1 MSLASGR
8 YMETLGW
15 MSLSGLDEPEQKPKF
30 TQCYLDA
37 NRVTYEFHEGEKFD
51 TLEGVQTSAKLTRAA
66 EAFDIHHRLG
76 VAPHSFFGYRVLS
89 TSKESL
95 SYLFTG
101 PDGVFETIVK
111 NREHSNPMLGIIHTT
126 AMRADL
132 YKGNFTSNDQYVTMP
147 FDNFFQY
154 VVDVPQKTA
163 EEVLGILD
171 AGGPVR
177 NKAQLR
183 QLRRDFE
190 TGEGIPRDQNF
201 HLGHDVNEYYLAW
214 IRLQSGDHH
223 HQQHTLMSEGSDS
236 QTTKTSYEYGYITKD
251 QCPGN
256 GNGAIHTPLPI
267 VDQTEYVA
275 TSIPQDSSN
284 LIDAVFNSSMAKFI
298 LEALNEARLLTL
310 STLKSSPTHPNR
322 NYTMEKDVKEYNTA
336 KANEVLG
343 LYAQS
348 KWNN

>member
-37 NRVTYEFHEGEKFD
+37 NRVTYEFHAGEKFD
-51 TLEGVQTSAKLTRAA
+51 TIEGVQTSAKLTRAVCSTAA

-132 YKGNFTSNDQYVTMP
+132 YK
-147 FDNFFQY
+147 
-154 VVDVPQKTA
+154 A

-171 AGGPVR
+171 AGGPDQ

-183 QLRRDFE
+183 QLRRGLE
-190 TGEGIPRDQNF
+190 MGEGIPRDQNF
-201 HLGHDVNEYYLAW
+201 HLGHDVNEHYLAW

>member
-1 MSLASGR
+1 
-8 YMETLGW
+8 
-15 MSLSGLDEPEQKPKF
+15 
-30 TQCYLDA
+30 
-37 NRVTYEFHEGEKFD
+37 
-51 TLEGVQTSAKLTRAA
+51 
-66 EAFDIHHRLG
+66 
-76 VAPHSFFGYRVLS
+76 
-89 TSKESL
+89 
-95 SYLFTG
+95 
-101 PDGVFETIVK
+101 
-111 NREHSNPMLGIIHTT
+111 
-126 AMRADL
+126 MRADL

-223 HQQHTLMSEGSDS
+223 HQQHTLMSEA
-236 QTTKTSYEYGYITKD
+236 QILRQPKPPTST
-251 QCPGN
+251 
-256 GNGAIHTPLPI
+256 
-267 VDQTEYVA
+267 TEYVA

>member
-1 MSLASGR
+1 
-8 YMETLGW
+8 
-15 MSLSGLDEPEQKPKF
+15 
-30 TQCYLDA
+30 
-37 NRVTYEFHEGEKFD
+37 
-51 TLEGVQTSAKLTRAA
+51 
-66 EAFDIHHRLG
+66 
-76 VAPHSFFGYRVLS
+76 
-89 TSKESL
+89 
-95 SYLFTG
+95 
-101 PDGVFETIVK
+101 
-111 NREHSNPMLGIIHTT
+111 MLGIIHTT

-201 HLGHDVNEYYLAW
+201 HLGHDVNEHYLAW

-284 LIDAVFNSSMAKFI
+284 LIDAVFNRFVFDQSCLF
-298 LEALNEARLLTL
+298 L
-310 STLKSSPTHPNR
+310 
-322 NYTMEKDVKEYNTA
+322 
-336 KANEVLG
+336 VLD
-343 LYAQS
+343 S
-348 KWNN
+348 VN